1 MDILR
6 FQYNHPGQSQAP
18 RGEQR
23 QGDFSFPWI
32 KAGAC
37 EDQFGLT
44 LSEDLQIKKICQLQ
58 K

>member
-18 RGEQR
+18 RGAQR

-37 EDQFGLT
+37 ED
-44 LSEDLQIKKICQLQ
+44 
-58 K
+58 